1 MLNVLNLNYFKW
13 ATGGDLCGCEKESVQ
28 LFKSLFSEHFFNLD
42 GEDIS
47 QQSIFFYFHIYDQF
61 RTTN

>member
-28 LFKSLFSEHFFNLD
+28 LFKGLFSEKIL
-42 GEDIS
+42 I
-47 QQSIFFYFHIYDQF
+47 
-61 RTTN
+61 